1 MCLSPLSLCHVY
13 LPSVCHVFISPL
25 CPSLQ
30 EELDI
35 QEPHEQLHAAIIED
49 IDHDVDI
56 IRKAAAA
63 TLAQVLQGHQSYVPA
78 VLAQLL
84 DLYELRLVVSDW
96 RI

>member
-1 MCLSPLSLCHVY
+1 MCLSPLC
-13 LPSVCHVFISPL
+13 L

-30 EELDI
+30 EDLEI

-96 RI
+96 GL

>member
-1 MCLSPLSLCHVY
+1 MIISPVCAMCLSPLC
-13 LPSVCHVFISPL
+13 L

-30 EELDI
+30 EDLDI
-35 QEPHEQLHAAIIED
+35 QEPHEQLHAAIIKD

-96 RI
+96 GL